1 MRNLNLCALFLLL
14 GMNCLNAQITVVKD
28 SKPVSRI
35 LVEKGEAVDNQAALL
50 LQDFVKRIS
59 GASLPVVNDKSPRK
73 GDIVIGGND
82 VSGLTEDGFRLKTE
96 NGIVF
101 ISSGGDKGNIY
112 GVVTLLED
120 YLGVAYYG
128 ANAYTL
134 TERST
139 VVIPELDRAE
149 NPAFRY
155 RQSQCYALREDPVYN
170 YGSASKSLRKYLPVA
185 CGYIHSTV
193 SCPPIYMESLIRNI
207 IPLSMVNAVPEK
219 PANGV

>member
-1 MRNLNLCALFLLL
+1 
-14 GMNCLNAQITVVKD
+14 MNCLNAQITVVKD

-139 VVIPELDRAE
+139 PKPV
-149 NPAFRY
+149 
-155 RQSQCYALREDPVYN
+155 LRF
-170 YGSASKSLRKYLPVA
+170 A
-185 CGYIHSTV
+185 
-193 SCPPIYMESLIRNI
+193 
-207 IPLSMVNAVPEK
+207 
-219 PANGV
+219 

>member
-120 YLGVAYYG
+120 YLGVSYYG

-139 VVIPELDRAE
+139 VFIP
-149 NPAFRY
+149 
-155 RQSQCYALREDPVYN
+155 
-170 YGSASKSLRKYLPVA
+170 
-185 CGYIHSTV
+185 
-193 SCPPIYMESLIRNI
+193 
-207 IPLSMVNAVPEK
+207 
-219 PANGV
+219 